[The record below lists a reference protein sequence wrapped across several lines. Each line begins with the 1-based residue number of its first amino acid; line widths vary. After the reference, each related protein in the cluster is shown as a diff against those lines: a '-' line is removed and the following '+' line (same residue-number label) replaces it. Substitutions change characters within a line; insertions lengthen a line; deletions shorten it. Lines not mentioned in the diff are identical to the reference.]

1 MISLLLGLER
11 ALYFL
16 ILDRVPS
23 RAWWLATAALL
34 TLAIWG
40 GTFRYVAA
48 GGMAPRD
55 WIWDL
60 LNCVGVLALWGIG
73 LRRRLV
79 SRMFWRCFLFIYVT
93 THVIEFFMPDPRL
106 RDYPPALIALVFVA
120 VYTPYY
126 LG

>member
-1 MISLLLGLER
+1 
-11 ALYFL
+11 
-16 ILDRVPS
+16 
-23 RAWWLATAALL
+23 
-34 TLAIWG
+34 
-40 GTFRYVAA
+40 
-48 GGMAPRD
+48 MAPRD

-60 LNCVGVLALWGIG
+60 VNCVGVLALWGIG

-106 RDYPPALIALVFVA
+106 RDYPPALIAFVFVA

-126 LG
+126 LGMYLYAFRSDNLWDSKEQARTNRVTTSNGDPR